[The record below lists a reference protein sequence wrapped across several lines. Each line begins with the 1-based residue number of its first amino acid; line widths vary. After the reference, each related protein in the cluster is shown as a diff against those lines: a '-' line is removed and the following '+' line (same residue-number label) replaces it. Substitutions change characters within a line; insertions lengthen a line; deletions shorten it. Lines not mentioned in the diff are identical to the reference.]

1 MSLQKYEAFI
11 KTVELGSLT
20 KAAETLGYTQ
30 SGVSHMIQSLED
42 EVGTKLMHRDRSGIQ
57 MTSDG
62 EQLLPYFTD
71 ICASQHKLE
80 NKIQDILNLN
90 SGLIRIGTFTS
101 VSVQW
106 LPFIL
111 KEFLEDFP
119 KIEFE
124 VLYGEYAEIENWI
137 LQGRVDCG
145 FIRLPSAAKLK
156 TTFLKQD
163 ELVVILPQNHPLTAA
178 PYFPEDALDD
188 YPFALMDEGE
198 DYEVEAVFDHFHVHP
213 KVRFTAKD
221 DHTIVAMVA
230 NELAIS
236 LMPELVLNKMPYNI
250 IKKGFK
256 EPIYRQLGIAVKD
269 EKSISSATQRFIDY
283 VLDWVDREA
292 HQ

>member
-1 MSLQKYEAFI
+1 MSIQKYEAFI
-11 KTVELGSLT
+11 KTVELGGLT
-20 KAAETLGYTQ
+20 KAAEILGYTQ
-30 SGVSHMIQSLED
+30 SGISHMIQSLED
-42 EVGTKLMHRDRSGIQ
+42 EVGAKLMYRDRSGIR
-57 MTSDG
+57 MTSVG

-71 ICASQHKLE
+71 VCSSERKLE
-80 NKIQDILNLN
+80 SKIQDILNLE

-124 VLYGEYAEIENWI
+124 VMYGEYAEIENWI
-137 LQGRVDCG
+137 AQGRVDCG
-145 FIRLPSAAKLK
+145 FIRLPAVTKLQ

-163 ELVVILPQNHPLTAA
+163 ELVVILPENHPLKNM
-178 PYFPEDALDD
+178 PYFPENALAD

-198 DYEVEAVFDHFHVHP
+198 DYEVEAVFDHFHIKP

-236 LMPELVLNKMPYNI
+236 LMPELVLNKIPYRI
-250 IKKGFK
+250 IKKGFSK
-256 EPIYRQLGIAVKD
+256 PIYRQLGIAVKN
-269 EKSISSATQRFIDY
+269 EKSISDATRRFIDY
-283 VLDWVDREA
+283 VLDWVGREA
-292 HQ
+292 

>member
-1 MSLQKYEAFI
+1 MSIQKYEAFI
-11 KTVELGSLT
+11 KTVEMGGLI
-20 KAAETLGYTQ
+20 KAAEALGYTQ
-30 SGVSHMIQSLED
+30 SGISHMIQSLED
-42 EVGTKLMHRDRSGIQ
+42 EVGAKLMHRDRAGIR
-57 MTSDG
+57 MTSVG
-62 EQLLPYFTD
+62 EQLLPYFTEV
-71 ICASQHKLE
+71 CASERKLE
-80 NKIQDILNLN
+80 GKIRDILNLE

-137 LQGRVDCG
+137 SQGRVDCG
-145 FIRLPSAAKLK
+145 FIRLPSAAKLQ

-163 ELVVILPQNHPLTAA
+163 ELVVIMPEKHPLKDETF
-178 PYFPEDALDD
+178 FPEQALAE
-188 YPFALMDEGE
+188 YPFALIDESE
-198 DYEVEAVFDHFHVHP
+198 DYEVEAVFDHFHIKP

-221 DHTIVAMVA
+221 DHTIVSMVA

-236 LMPELVLNKMPYNI
+236 IMPELVLNKMPYPI

-283 VLDWVDREA
+283 VLDWVGREA
-292 HQ
+292 

>member
-42 EVGTKLMHRDRSGIQ
+42 EVGTKLMHRDRSGIR

-111 KEFLEDFP
+111 KEFLEDFQ
-119 KIEFE
+119 K
-124 VLYGEYAEIENWI
+124 
-137 LQGRVDCG
+137 
-145 FIRLPSAAKLK
+145 
-156 TTFLKQD
+156 
-163 ELVVILPQNHPLTAA
+163 
-178 PYFPEDALDD
+178 
-188 YPFALMDEGE
+188 
-198 DYEVEAVFDHFHVHP
+198 
-213 KVRFTAKD
+213 
-221 DHTIVAMVA
+221 
-230 NELAIS
+230 
-236 LMPELVLNKMPYNI
+236 
-250 IKKGFK
+250 
-256 EPIYRQLGIAVKD
+256 
-269 EKSISSATQRFIDY
+269 
-283 VLDWVDREA
+283 
-292 HQ
+292 